1 MTLYATSAR
10 SYRLGL
16 RFLGVPRIP
25 AVQRAGFL
33 RSYSEKNSDKYL
45 SINEFNKHK
54 KEFLFGAAVDNPETP
69 KSNTRESLDNGGF
82 EAPQLDLLN
91 HPRLQGLTPN
101 SAEFKYQLH
110 LIQKEFQAEQEKQR
124 AKWETI
130 ERLKGMAV
138 GIAALV
144 AILSAYLFVMNY
156 KYIKQWYK
164 SKFVFGIDDSKVH
177 DLNDPKGNLKTAD
190 NLVERM
196 AAEIGP
202 DFVANLKDSKTP
214 GVYVFGAGYGKLPSR
229 IPGFDNMYFSDV
241 LVANDYIVAVDESG
255 KVFHYSSKMEKPAEI
270 RLPAKIQSVVFSSGK
285 FYYLSK
291 KGNQIYVGDRFVP
304 DFSSSGWFRSGVEY
318 PVETIK
324 FSEFARGETVKQLSS
339 GESHLLILSSEG
351 RVFEAATSSNP
362 TNLGQFGLPKYAP
375 YAANDELVA
384 NVPYELTNLN
394 YEVVPLKDSKV
405 VRPRTFVSVAAGK
418 NFNIAC
424 DFNGNVWT
432 WGDNSSGQCG
442 KEVGSASDIQQVPKL
457 VCSAESLKHIVK
469 YSLPDRAANG
479 PLFVKEVFASD
490 ATAFALLRY
499 EVESVAG
506 MSQDLLVSFGSGIKG
521 QLGLSRYIHASSSP
535 RVLKSLVG
543 LAEYDE
549 NAKSV
554 ANIGL
559 KGVATGNDHVFVT
572 LDNSGSKDVVVFGD
586 NLKGQF
592 GNGKAVKSSKPIE
605 LPKLVE
611 PSDVGDQSATT
622 RSQLARKLN
631 DPFSNRLQL
640 LDEKIGKKHVEQ
652 VVVGGNEASAI
663 FYRRQ

>member
-1 MTLYATSAR
+1 MTLYGTSVR
-10 SYRLGL
+10 SCRLGL
-16 RFLGVPRIP
+16 PLLRIP
-25 AVQRAGFL
+25 RNPVVQRAGFL
-33 RSYSEKNSDKYL
+33 RPYSDKYL

-54 KEFLFGAAVDNPETP
+54 KEFLFGSAVDGGEVP
-69 KSNTRESLDNGGF
+69 KSKNKRESLDNGGF
-82 EAPQLDLLN
+82 EAPQLDLLS

-101 SAEFKYQLH
+101 SAEFKYQMH

-138 GIAALV
+138 GIVALV
-144 AILSAYLFVMNY
+144 SILSAYLFVMNY
-156 KYIKQWYK
+156 KYIEQWYK
-164 SKFVFGIDDSKVH
+164 SKFVFDIDDSKVQ

-190 NLVERM
+190 HLVERM
-196 AAEIGP
+196 AAEIGGE
-202 DFVANLKDSKTP
+202 FVTNLKDSKTP
-214 GVYVFGAGYGKLPSR
+214 GIYVFGAGYGKLPSR

-270 RLPAKIQSVVFSSGK
+270 SLPTKIQSVVISSGK
-285 FYYLSK
+285 YYYLSK
-291 KGNQIYVGDRFVP
+291 KGNQIYVGDRLVP
-304 DFSSSGWFRSGVEY
+304 TISSSSGWFRSGVEY

-324 FSEFARGETVKQLSS
+324 FPDFARGETVKQLTS
-339 GESHLLILSSEG
+339 GESHLLILSSQG
-351 RVFEAATSSNP
+351 RVLEAATSSNP
-362 TNLGQFGLPKYAP
+362 PNMGQFGLPKYSP
-375 YAANDELVA
+375 YAAKNELVA

-394 YEVVPLKDSKV
+394 NEVVALKDSKYV
-405 VRPRTFVSVAAGK
+405 KPRTFISVAAGK

-424 DFNGNVWT
+424 ESNGNVWT

-442 KEVGSASDIQQVPKL
+442 KEVGSASDVQQVPKL
-457 VCSAESLKHIVK
+457 VYSAEALKHFVK
-469 YSLPDRAANG
+469 YSLPDKAANG
-479 PLFVKEVFASD
+479 PVYVKEVFASD
-490 ATAFALLRY
+490 STAFALLRY
-499 EVESVAG
+499 EDESVAG

-535 RVLKSLVG
+535 KVLKSLVG
-543 LAEYDE
+543 LPEYDE
-549 NAKSV
+549 NAKSAV
-554 ANIGL
+554 NIGL
-559 KGVATGNDHVFVT
+559 KGVAPGNDHVFVT

-611 PSDVGDQSATT
+611 PSDVEDQSAKT
-622 RSQLARKLN
+622 RIQLARKLN

-640 LDEKIGKKHVEQ
+640 LDERIGKKHVEQ